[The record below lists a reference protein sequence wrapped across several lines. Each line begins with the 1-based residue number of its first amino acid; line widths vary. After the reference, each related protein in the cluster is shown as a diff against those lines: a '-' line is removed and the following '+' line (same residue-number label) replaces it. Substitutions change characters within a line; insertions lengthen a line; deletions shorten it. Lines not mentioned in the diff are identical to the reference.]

1 MDHINININSSNQ
14 IDYLTLQKMA
24 FLYNAL
30 QDGWSICKNK
40 EKYIF
45 TKKHENNK
53 EVFLFNFKLS
63 VFCLEN
69 WGFPGNFEFLFS
81 ITTVFLD
88 LDLACS
94 ILLNVFFELPD
105 IDNFNF
111 FFLHSPS
118 LNLYKLYL
126 LLT

>member
-53 EVFLFNFKLS
+53 EVFLDEYLQNF
-63 VFCLEN
+63 
-69 WGFPGNFEFLFS
+69 
-81 ITTVFLD
+81 ITK
-88 LDLACS
+88 
-94 ILLNVFFELPD
+94 
-105 IDNFNF
+105 NFNID
-111 FFLHSPS
+111 
-118 LNLYKLYL
+118 KII
-126 LLT
+126 